1 MVVELLSLG
10 ASSGAATEAGL
21 VGMLTIFSELFSV
34 DDDTVANI
42 FESAKR
48 RENGRRS
55 LDRAEQDI
63 VEMRVE
69 CGLRRLY
76 TSL

>member
-10 ASSGAATEAGL
+10 VSSGAAREAGP
-21 VGMLTIFSELFSV
+21 VGMLTIFFELFSV
-34 DDDTVANI
+34 DDDIVANI
-42 FESAKR
+42 FESEKR

-55 LDRAEQDI
+55 LDCAEQDI
-63 VEMRVE
+63 VEMRAE